1 MGNKIGRKRQVVDEK
16 YTRPQGL
23 YQLHD
28 IDHKKLRKLI
38 LDSKLAPCYPG
49 DDEDCTLDL
58 EECPICF
65 LYFPSLNRSKC
76 CTKGI
81 CTECFLQM
89 KPSYSARPSQC
100 PFCKTSNYAVEY
112 KGAKSKEEKGVE
124 QVEEQRIIEA
134 QIRMRQKELQNEKG
148 KLSKKEESSSSSRSL
163 PLAEVEYQDMSI
175 GSHSARCFRYSS
187 QDDEAVSS
195 QGSCSVAISARPSHS
210 IQNREDNFDLDLENR
225 MIMQAIWQ
233 SIQEQEQ
240 GMQRSPSSCTINSL
254 PVQPLFSED
263 CFNCNSTFPAESSPS
278 TALASTMA
286 DLSEPQHICGSLS
299 SSNMLQCPPNFPVGN
314 WSEDLEQSTRLPNPA
329 QNRWMIM
336 NHGSSLIEADPS
348 HWNSNIITDA
358 GMARQPLAEG
368 VSMASG
374 HVVPE
379 NFEDQMMLTMAVS
392 VAEAGA
398 RMNSLEMMWL

>member
-16 YTRPQGL
+16 YTRPQGM
-23 YQLHD
+23 YQLRD

-49 DDEDCTLDL
+49 DDEGCTLDL

-89 KPSYSARPSQC
+89 KPSHTARPSQC

-112 KGAKSKEEKGVE
+112 RGAKSKEEKGVE

-134 QIRMRQKELQNEKG
+134 QIRMRQQELQDEKG
-148 KLSKKEESSSSSRSL
+148 KLLKKEEPSSSSRSL
-163 PLAEVEYQDMSI
+163 PLAEVEYQDISS
-175 GSHSARCFRYSS
+175 GSHSARCFRYST

-210 IQNREDNFDLDLENR
+210 IPNREDNSDLDLENM

-233 SIQEQEQ
+233 SIQEQE
-240 GMQRSPSSCTINSL
+240 MQRSPSSSSINNL
-254 PVQPLFSED
+254 PMQPLFSED
-263 CFNCNSTFPAESSPS
+263 CFTCDSTFPAESSPP
-278 TALASTMA
+278 TALSSTMS
-286 DLSEPQHICGSLS
+286 DLSEPQHICGSSNAAMPGNLS
-299 SSNMLQCPPNFPVGN
+299 TISSILQCSTNFPVEN
-314 WSEDLEQSTRLPNPA
+314 WNEDLEQRIYNP
-329 QNRWMIM
+329 
-336 NHGSSLIEADPS
+336 GSNLIDS
-348 HWNSNIITDA
+348 DIITDA
-358 GMARQPLAEG
+358 GMARQPLPEG

-374 HVVPE
+374 HLLPE

-398 RMNSLEMMWL
+398 RMNSSMELMWL

>member
-233 SIQEQEQ
+233 SIQEQ

>member
-23 YQLHD
+23 YQLRD

-49 DDEDCTLDL
+49 DDECCTLDL

-89 KPSYSARPSQC
+89 KPSHSARPSQC
-100 PFCKTSNYAVEY
+100 PFCKTANYAVEY
-112 KGAKSKEEKGVE
+112 RGAKSKEEKGVE

-134 QIRMRQKELQNEKG
+134 QIRMRQQELQNEKG
-148 KLSKKEESSSSSRSL
+148 KLCKKEEPSSSSRSL
-163 PLAEVEYQDMSI
+163 PLAESEYQDITS

-187 QDDEAVSS
+187 QDDETVSS
-195 QGSCSVAISARPSHS
+195 QDSCSVAISARPSHS
-210 IQNREDNFDLDLENR
+210 IQNRDDNFDLDLENI

-233 SIQEQEQ
+233 SIQEQ
-240 GMQRSPSSCTINSL
+240 GMHRSPSACSINNL

-263 CFNCNSTFPAESSPS
+263 SFNSTFPTEPSTS
-278 TALASTMA
+278 TALAATIS
-286 DLSEPQHICGSLS
+286 DLSEHPQLIPVPS
-299 SSNMLQCPPNFPVGN
+299 MLQCSANFPVDN
-314 WSEDLEQSTRLPNPA
+314 WNEDMEQSHRLPDPTQN
-329 QNRWMIM
+329 NRWMIM
-336 NHGSSLIEADPS
+336 NHGPDPIEPDTSYSNSSILTSI
-348 HWNSNIITDA
+348 
-358 GMARQPLAEG
+358 GMARRPLPEG
-368 VSMASG
+368 VSMVSG
-374 HVVPE
+374 HIIPA
-379 NFEDQMMLTMAVS
+379 NFEDQMMLTMAVP
-392 VAEAGA
+392 VADAGA
-398 RMNSLEMMWL
+398 RMNSMDLMWL